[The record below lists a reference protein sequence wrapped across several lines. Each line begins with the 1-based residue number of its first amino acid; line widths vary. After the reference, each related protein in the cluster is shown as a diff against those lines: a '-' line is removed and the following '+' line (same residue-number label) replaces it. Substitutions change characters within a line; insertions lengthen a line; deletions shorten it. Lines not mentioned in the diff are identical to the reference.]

1 MEHPATTL
9 LIFLLL
15 ILLFIEKSK
24 GQNPTYPIVSMDI
37 QTTPVVYDTSNSLPD
52 LSDSTIFHFEMNT
65 SLFEATTTQKMTILG
80 NNTAIDNYVCIV
92 TTFTSTFKLNV
103 QAGDINLNTFTNA
116 YRIEDG
122 STNNSFPVLWRNNHT
137 EDIFVGVN
145 AVNANTIY
153 NNTSRL
159 LPGCKA

>member
-52 LSDSTIFHFEMNT
+52 LSDSTIFHFEMNS
-65 SLFEATTTQKMTILG
+65 SLFETTTTQKMTILG
-80 NNTAIDNYVCIV
+80 NNTATDGYVCIG
-92 TTFTSTFKLNV
+92 TTLPPIFKLDV
-103 QAGDINLNTFTNA
+103 QERDINLNTFTNA
-116 YRIEDG
+116 YQIEVG
-122 STNNSFPVLWRNNHT
+122 PTINNFHVLWRNSHI
-137 EDIFVGVN
+137 EDIYVSVN
-145 AVNANTIY
+145 AGNANTIY
-153 NNTSRL
+153 VNTSRL
-159 LPGCKA
+159 LPGCKV